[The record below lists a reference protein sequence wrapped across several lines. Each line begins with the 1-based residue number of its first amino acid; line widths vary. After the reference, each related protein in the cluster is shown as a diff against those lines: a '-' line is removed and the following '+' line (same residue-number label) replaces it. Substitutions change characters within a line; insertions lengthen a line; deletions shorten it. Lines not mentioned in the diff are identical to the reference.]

1 MILFYQDHFIKSLAI
16 ADINHFLTNKINF
29 ENGYPL
35 FLTWN
40 RMYEKQNER
49 LAKIDNSWH

>member
-1 MILFYQDHFIKSLAI
+1 MILFYRDHFIKSLAI

-29 ENGYPL
+29 KNGYPL

-49 LAKIDNSWH
+49 LAKIDNSWQ